1 MTDGLQTYA
10 TLIEDLKT
18 ALTGSYRQLQ
28 ATLTNARTVGVLES
42 RLNLKWEELKV
53 LAQQIIDFLQDTIS
67 FTQSEKDKEADIAF
81 KAIPDAQR
89 TRDSRIWDFWRTN
102 DASEVVMVYHE
113 NYYMGMGYYLTF
125 ASHALKLERN
135 TDLIRIYQRMGEVTI
150 PLIGIPKHKIDNYGA
165 ELRSKGVHLNLIHN

>member
-10 TLIEDLKT
+10 TLIDDLKI

-53 LAQQIIDFLQDTIS
+53 LAQQIIDFLQETIS
-67 FTQSEKDKEADIAF
+67 VTQSEKDKEADKAF

-102 DASEVVMVYHE
+102 DPSDVVMVYHE
-113 NYYMGMGYYLTF
+113 NYYMGMGYYLAF

-135 TDLIRIYQRMGEVTI
+135 TDLIRIYQKMGGVTV
-150 PLIGIPKHKIDNYGA
+150 PMVGIPKHKIENYGT
-165 ELRSKGVHLNLIHN
+165 ELRVKGITLNLIHN